1 MRIYGYARVSSKE
14 QHLDRQIAALR
25 QFGIEE
31 RNIIEEKASGKDFDR
46 PNYAVLRNALL
57 RRGDTLVVTS
67 LDRLSRNKADIQEE
81 LEYYR
86 QQKIRVKVLDL
97 PTTLINLEKEQDWVL
112 DMVNRILIEVLS
124 SIAEQE
130 RVTIRKRQAEG
141 IAAAKAKGKK
151 FGRPEIMMPEDFPQQ
166 LERVKNQ
173 EISAKQLMQQL
184 GLKRNT
190 YYRFVHEL
198 ELQLRKSS

>member
-1 MRIYGYARVSSKE
+1 MRMYGYARVSSKE
-14 QHLDRQIAALR
+14 QHLDRQITAL
-25 QFGIEE
+25 FDYGIEE
-31 RNIIEEKASGKDFDR
+31 RNIIEEKASGKDFNR
-46 PNYAVLRNALL
+46 PQYAILRNALL
-57 RRGDTLVVTS
+57 REGDTLVVTS
-67 LDRLSRNKADIQEE
+67 LDRLSRNKADIKAE

-86 QQKIRVKVLDL
+86 QRKIRVKILDL
-97 PTTLINLEKEQDWVL
+97 PTTLVDLPDGQDWVF
-112 DMVNRILIEVLS
+112 DMVNQILIEVLS

-130 RVTIRKRQAEG
+130 RVTIRKRQEEG

-173 EISAKQLMQQL
+173 ELSAKQLMQEL

-190 YYRFVHEL
+190 YYRFVHDVE
-198 ELQLRKSS
+198 RMS

>member
-1 MRIYGYARVSSKE
+1 MRTYGYARVSSKE
-14 QHLDRQIAALR
+14 QNLDRQITALLHY
-25 QFGIEE
+25 GVEE
-31 RNIIEEKASGKDFDR
+31 RNIIEEKASGKDFNR
-46 PNYAVLRNALL
+46 PQYAILRNALL
-57 RRGDTLVVTS
+57 REGDILVITS
-67 LDRLSRNKADIQEE
+67 LDRLSRNKADIKAE

-86 QQKIRVKVLDL
+86 QRNVRIKVLDL
-97 PTTLINLEKEQDWVL
+97 PTTLIDLAEGQDWVL
-112 DMVNRILIEVLS
+112 DMVNHILIEVLS

-130 RVTIRKRQAEG
+130 RVTIRKRQEEG

-151 FGRPEIMMPEDFPQQ
+151 FGLHEIMMPEDFPQQ

-173 EISAKQLMQQL
+173 ELSAKQLMQEL

-198 ELQLRKSS
+198 EIQLK

>member
-1 MRIYGYARVSSKE
+1 MRMYGYARVSSKE
-14 QHLDRQIAALR
+14 QHLDRQITALLHY
-25 QFGIEE
+25 GVEE
-31 RNIIEEKASGKDFDR
+31 RNIIEEKASGKDFNR
-46 PNYAVLRNALL
+46 PQYAILRNALL
-57 RRGDTLVVTS
+57 REGDTLVVTS
-67 LDRLSRNKADIQEE
+67 LDRLSRNKADIKAE

-86 QQKIRVKVLDL
+86 QRKIRVKILDL
-97 PTTLINLEKEQDWVL
+97 PTTLVDLPDGQDWVF
-112 DMVNRILIEVLS
+112 DMVNQILIEVLS

-173 EISAKQLMQQL
+173 ELSAKQLMQEL

-190 YYRFVHEL
+190 YYRFVHDVE
-198 ELQLRKSS
+198 QLS

>member
-1 MRIYGYARVSSKE
+1 MRVYGYARVSSKE
-14 QHLDRQIAALR
+14 QHLDRQIAVLL
-25 QFGIEE
+25 QYGVEE
-31 RNIIEEKASGKDFDR
+31 RNIIEEKASGKDFNR

-67 LDRLSRNKADIQEE
+67 LDRLSRNKADIKAE

-86 QQKIRVKVLDL
+86 QRNVRIKVLDL
-97 PTTLINLEKEQDWVL
+97 PTTLIDLAEGQDWVL
-112 DMVNRILIEVLS
+112 DMVNYILIEVLS

-130 RVTIRKRQAEG
+130 RVTIRKRQEEG

-151 FGRPEIMMPEDFPQQ
+151 FGRPVIEMPKDFPQQ

-173 EISAKQLMQQL
+173 ELSAKQLMQEL

-190 YYRFVHEL
+190 YYRFVHDVE
-198 ELQLRKSS
+198 RMS